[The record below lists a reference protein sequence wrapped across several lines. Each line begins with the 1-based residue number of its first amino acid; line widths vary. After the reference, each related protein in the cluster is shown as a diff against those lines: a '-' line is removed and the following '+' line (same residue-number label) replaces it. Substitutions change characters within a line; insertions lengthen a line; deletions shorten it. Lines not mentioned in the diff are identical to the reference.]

1 MYTDAKNGLKRFM
14 KVFSYSGLIV
24 FCLPLLAL
32 SNHAVCSESLPRPE
46 GQAVS
51 IARAPLLDGLVL
63 NDPSWLAVPSLDGFL
78 QIQPDEGRRASQR
91 TEVKVAFTKDALYIG
106 VIAYDDDPDSILVTD
121 SRRDSSL
128 AQTDGFQIIID
139 GVGDRQNGYVFGT
152 NPAGIEYD
160 GQVVK
165 EGAVNLDWD
174 GSWQVVAAI
183 TESGWSAEFEIPF
196 TTLRYGGNPDIG
208 WGMNFQ
214 RNIRRNNE
222 IAFWAPLDRQR
233 TLSRVSEA
241 GTIRGISAPK
251 PRNLQITP
259 YVLGSARQGGVLEE
273 TVIEQEVGVDIKY
286 SITPNLTLDA
296 TYNTDFAQVEVDD
309 VVINLDRFSVFL
321 PEKRPFFLENAD
333 QFSVGDPQEVEL
345 FFSRRIGIVDG
356 APVPIEGGLRLSGKV
371 GDSTNVGLLYMS
383 DDGLPGVAPQND
395 FLVARINEELP
406 NRSAIGAMVVQRR
419 GDGSLNADGSA
430 DENDAYAIDGRLGI
444 GDNLLLSGWA
454 AKTRTPGL
462 DGDDHAFAVK
472 ANYDAAKW
480 SSNLEYSEVHED
492 FNPEVGFL
500 LRDDYKRVEAF
511 VMRRF
516 RPKDFMGLLE
526 VRPHYS
532 LRNYWDLDGFLETGF
547 QHLDTHWEFR
557 NGYRIDTGMNY
568 VKDGLQQPFE
578 IIDNVFIPAGTYSG
592 PEAQISFNTDLSQP
606 LSFQSRLNAGDK
618 FGGDRVSFTPTVAF
632 RIGETFS
639 SELSVI
645 YTDFDL
651 PIPGGD
657 FSVALTRLRLSY
669 SFSPKA
675 LLQAVIQ
682 YNDANQTLSTNL
694 RFALLRTANSGL
706 YVVYNEFD
714 DQLPGALPADRQFVI
729 KYNYLFDV
737 LN

>member
-1 MYTDAKNGLKRFM
+1 MVTSALRL
-14 KVFSYSGLIV
+14 SA
-24 FCLPLLAL
+24 CLPVILMLYAA
-32 SNHAVCSESLPRPE
+32 SVASQESLPRPTGTAANFTSAPAMDGVVE
-46 GQAVS
+46 G
-51 IARAPLLDGLVL
+51 
-63 NDPSWLAVPSLDGFL
+63 DPSWMSVPPLSGFV
-78 QIQPDEGRRASQR
+78 QIQPDEGRESSQR
-91 TEVKVAFTKDALYIG
+91 TEVRVAFTDNALYIG
-106 VIAYDDDPDSILVTD
+106 VIAFDKDPESILVTD

-128 AQTDGFQIIID
+128 AQTDGFQVIID
-139 GVGDRQNGYVFGT
+139 GTGDRQNGYVFGT

-165 EGAVNLDWD
+165 EGGVNLDWD
-174 GSWQVVAAI
+174 GSWRVEAAI

-196 TTLRYGGNPDIG
+196 TTLRYGSNEKIG

-214 RNIRRNNE
+214 RNVRRNNE

-233 TLSRVSEA
+233 TISRVSEA
-241 GTIRGISAPK
+241 GTIRGIAAPR

-259 YVLGSARQGGVLEE
+259 YALGSARQGGVLEE
-273 TVIEQEVGVDIKY
+273 TAIEEEFGVDIKY

-309 VVINLDRFSVFL
+309 VVVNLDRFSVFL

-333 QFSVGDPQEVEL
+333 QFTVGDPQEVEL
-345 FFSRRIGIVDG
+345 FFSRRIGIVGG
-356 APVPIEGGLRLSGKV
+356 APTPIEGGMRLSGKV
-371 GDSTNVGLLYMS
+371 GDSTNIGLLYMS
-383 DDGLPGVAPQND
+383 DEGVPGVAAQND

-419 GDGSLNADGSA
+419 GDGSLKADGTP

-454 AKTRTPGL
+454 AKTETPGL
-462 DGDDHAFAVK
+462 DGDDYAFALN

-480 SSNLEYSEVHED
+480 SSRLEYSEVHED

-516 RPKDFMGLLE
+516 RPTDFMGLLE

-532 LRNYWDLDGFLETGF
+532 VRNYWDLDGFLETGF

-557 NGYRIDTGMNY
+557 NGYRVDTGVNF
-568 VKDGLQQPFE
+568 VKDGLQEPFE
-578 IIDNVFIPAGTYSG
+578 IVDDVFVPAGTYSG
-592 PEAQISFNTDLSQP
+592 PEAQISFNTDLSKP
-606 LSFQSRLNAGDK
+606 LSFQTRLNAGEK
-618 FGGDRVSFTPTVAF
+618 FGGDRLRFTPTVAF

-639 SELSVI
+639 SELSVV

-651 PIPGGD
+651 PVPGGD

-682 YNDANQTLSTNL
+682 YNDANETLSTNL
-694 RFALLRTANSGL
+694 RFSLLRTANSGL

-714 DQLPGALPADRQFVI
+714 EQVPGALPADRQFVI

>member
-1 MYTDAKNGLKRFM
+1 MHKLSAPA
-14 KVFSYSGLIV
+14 S
-24 FCLPLLAL
+24 LLAML
-32 SNHAVCSESLPRPE
+32 LVAPTWASESLPRPE
-46 GQAVS
+46 GTAIHLKTPPIFDGQVIDDAAWQSV
-51 IARAPLLDGLVL
+51 APIR
-63 NDPSWLAVPSLDGFL
+63 GFM
-78 QIQPDEGRRASQR
+78 QIQPDEGRAASQR
-91 TEVKVAFTKDALYIG
+91 TEVRIGFTHDALHIG
-106 VIAYDDDPDSILVTD
+106 VIAFDDAPHSILVTD

-128 AQTDGFQIIID
+128 TQTDGFQVIID
-139 GVGDRQNGYVFGT
+139 GLGDRQNGYVFGT

-165 EGAVNLDWD
+165 EGDVNLDWD
-174 GSWQVVAAI
+174 GSWRVI
-183 TESGWSAEFEIPF
+183 TSISDLGWSAEFEIPF
-196 TTLRYGGNPDIG
+196 TTLRYGGNPEAG

-233 TLSRVSEA
+233 SLNRVSEA
-241 GTIRGISAPK
+241 GTVRGIIAPR
-251 PRNLQITP
+251 PRNLQVTP
-259 YVLGSARQGGVLEE
+259 YVLGSARRGGALEGTATDE
-273 TVIEQEVGVDIKY
+273 EAGVDIKY
-286 SITPNLTLDA
+286 SITPSLTLDA

-321 PEKRPFFLENAD
+321 PEKRPFFLENAE
-333 QFSVGDPQEVEL
+333 QFRVGDSEEVEL

-356 APVPIEGGLRLSGKV
+356 APVPINGGLRMSGKV

-383 DDGLPGVAPQND
+383 DEGLPGIAAQND

-406 NRSAIGAMVVQRR
+406 NRSAIGAMIVQRR
-419 GDGSLNADGSA
+419 GDGSQTADGAA

-462 DGDDHAFAVK
+462 DGDDHAFRLS
-472 ANYDAAKW
+472 ANYDAARW
-480 SSNLEYSEVHED
+480 SSNIEYSEVHED

-516 RPKDFMGLLE
+516 RPDHVLGLLE

-532 LRNYWDLDGFLETGF
+532 VRNYWDLNGFLETGF

-557 NGYRIDTGMNY
+557 NGYRIDTGVNY
-568 VKDGLQQPFE
+568 VKDGLQESFE
-578 IIDNVFIPAGTYSG
+578 IVDGVYVPAGTYSG
-592 PEAQISFNTDLSQP
+592 PEAQVAFNTDLSKP
-606 LSFQSRLNAGDK
+606 FSFQTRVNVGDK
-618 FGGDRVSFTPTVAF
+618 FGGDRLRLEPTLAF

-651 PIPGGD
+651 PVPGGD

-682 YNDANQTLSTNL
+682 YNDATETLSTNL
-694 RFALLRTANSGL
+694 RFSLLRTANSGL
-706 YVVYNEFD
+706 YMVYNEFD
-714 DQLPGALPADRQFVI
+714 ERRPDALPADRQFVL

-737 LN
+737 FN

>member
-1 MYTDAKNGLKRFM
+1 MRCFLT
-14 KVFSYSGLIV
+14 
-24 FCLPLLAL
+24 LLAL
-32 SNHAVCSESLPRPE
+32 SCAAIAGQLFASESLPRPE
-46 GQAVS
+46 GTAVKL
-51 IARAPLLDGLVL
+51 ANAPLLDGRVQ
-63 NDPSWLAVPSLDGFL
+63 NDPTWLGVQPLSGFL
-78 QIQPDEGRRASQR
+78 QIQPDEGRAASQR
-91 TEVKVAFTKDALYIG
+91 TEVRVGFTKEALYIG
-106 VIAYDDDPDSILVTD
+106 VIAFDDAPDSILVTD

-128 AQTDGFQIIID
+128 AQTDGFQVIID
-139 GVGDRQNGYVFGT
+139 GLRDRQNGYVFGT

-165 EGAVNLDWD
+165 EGEVNLDWD
-174 GSWQVVAAI
+174 GSWRVVAAI
-183 TESGWSAEFEIPF
+183 TELGWSAEFEIPF
-196 TTLRYGGNPDIG
+196 TTLRYGSKPDAA

-233 TLSRVSEA
+233 SLNRVSEA
-241 GTIRGISAPK
+241 GTVRGIEAPR
-251 PRNLQITP
+251 PRNLQVTP
-259 YVLGSARQGGVLEE
+259 YALGSARRGGALEGTSTDE
-273 TVIEQEVGVDIKY
+273 EVGVDVKY
-286 SITPNLTLDA
+286 SITPSLTLDA

-321 PEKRPFFLENAD
+321 PEKRPFFLENAE
-333 QFSVGDPQEVEL
+333 QFNVGDAQEVEL

-356 APVPIEGGLRLSGKV
+356 APVPIDGGLRLSGKV
-371 GDSTNVGLLYMS
+371 GDSTNVGLLYMR
-383 DDGLPGVAPQND
+383 DEGLPGIAPQND

-419 GDGSLNADGSA
+419 GDGSLKADGSP
-430 DENDAYAIDGRLGI
+430 DENDAYAIDGRIGI

-462 DGDDHAFAVK
+462 DGDDHAFALN
-472 ANYDAAKW
+472 ANYDAARW
-480 SSNLEYSEVHED
+480 SSRLEYSEVHED

-516 RPKDFMGLLE
+516 RPNDVLGLLE
-526 VRPHYS
+526 GRPHYS
-532 LRNYWDLDGFLETGF
+532 VRNYWDLDGFLETGF

-557 NGYRIDTGMNY
+557 NGYRVDTGVNY
-568 VKDGLQQPFE
+568 VKDGVQEPFE
-578 IIDNVFIPAGTYSG
+578 IVDDVFVPAGTYSG
-592 PEAQISFNTDLSQP
+592 PEAQISFNTDLSKP
-606 LSFQSRLNAGDK
+606 LSFQTRLNVGEK
-618 FGGDRVSFTPTVAF
+618 FGGDRVRFAPTLAY

-639 SELSVI
+639 TELSVV
-645 YTDFDL
+645 YTEFDL
-651 PIPGGD
+651 PVPGGD

-682 YNDANQTLSTNL
+682 YNDSTETLSTNL
-694 RFALLRTANSGL
+694 RFSLLRTANSGL

-714 DQLPGALPADRQFVI
+714 ERLPGALPADRQFVI

-737 LN
+737 FN